1 MIKENKNGVNM
12 MHIRRLLGFITGFFS
27 MSIFLHSIKAYAMGV
42 QLQSAGERVG
52 AVGTGL
58 VILFVIMMI
67 LKRWFAASFFHG
79 FLVAT
84 GLFLS
89 FDIVVFHWFFHL
101 HRITSGPEANW
112 LEPIFVVF
120 GTLLVIYGLKKER
133 TIKLHNKPP
142 MNVKSL

>member
-1 MIKENKNGVNM
+1 
-12 MHIRRLLGFITGFFS
+12 MHTKRLLGFISGYFS

-42 QLQSAGERVG
+42 QLQSAGERIG

-58 VILFVIMMI
+58 VILLLIMII
-67 LKRWFAASFFHG
+67 LKKWFSPSFFHG

-120 GTLLVIYGLKKER
+120 GIALFFYGLKREK
-133 TIKLHNKPP
+133 TTKLYQETAVNE
-142 MNVKSL
+142 NVYSAK

>member
-1 MIKENKNGVNM
+1 M
-12 MHIRRLLGFITGFFS
+12 MNTERLLGFIFGYFCMTL
-27 MSIFLHSIKAYAMGV
+27 FLHSIKAHAMGV
-42 QLQSAGERVG
+42 QLETVGERIG

-58 VILFVIMMI
+58 VILLIIMI
-67 LKRWFAASFFHG
+67 VLKRWFSASFFHG

-112 LEPIFVVF
+112 LEPIFVMF
-120 GTLLVIYGLKKER
+120 GTWLFFYGLIKES
-133 TIKLHNKPP
+133 TIKIHKDSN
-142 MNVKSL
+142 MNI

>member
-1 MIKENKNGVNM
+1 
-12 MHIRRLLGFITGFFS
+12 

-101 HRITSGPEANW
+101 HRITSGPEANL

-120 GTLLVIYGLKKER
+120 GTLLVIYGLKK
-133 TIKLHNKPP
+133 
-142 MNVKSL
+142 